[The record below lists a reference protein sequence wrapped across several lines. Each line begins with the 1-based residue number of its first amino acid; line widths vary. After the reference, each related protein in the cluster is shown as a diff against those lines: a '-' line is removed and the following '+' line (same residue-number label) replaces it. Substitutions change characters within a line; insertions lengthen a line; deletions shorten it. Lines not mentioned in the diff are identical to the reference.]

1 MSSLAGTVKC
11 FLYAWFYIADL
22 KKDPVEGFSAGL
34 RGEGDDIYKWE
45 VLILGPPDTPYNAVD
60 MDCRAVAS
68 LKASTIT
75 KFDASHVDKN
85 GNVCI
90 SILHAPGDDQWG
102 YEKPEERWLPVHT
115 VETIL
120 LSVISMLAD
129 PNRES
134 PANVDAAREMKEKK
148 MTNAPA
154 QGLYKT
160 TDVDHK
166 ALGDQSA
173 YGKAFFSL
181 ANVLIEVRNSVDV
194 SFNAPTCTLLT
205 CG

>member
-1 MSSLAGTVKC
+1 M
-11 FLYAWFYIADL
+11 
-22 KKDPVEGFSAGL
+22 
-34 RGEGDDIYKWE
+34 
-45 VLILGPPDTPYNAVD
+45 
-60 MDCRAVAS
+60 
-68 LKASTIT
+68 
-75 KFDASHVDKN
+75 
-85 GNVCI
+85 
-90 SILHAPGDDQWG
+90 Q
-102 YEKPEERWLPVHT
+102 
-115 VETIL
+115 
-120 LSVISMLAD
+120 
-129 PNRES
+129 
-134 PANVDAAREMKEKK
+134 REMKEKK

-205 CG
+205 CGWDCFLIYNSAVLRSEVLGSDLAAIELVMCRERTGKFLKSGSIGSLAPDIFMITFSVHIPVSPVLFLQGTFVAQYSQRCFECRI